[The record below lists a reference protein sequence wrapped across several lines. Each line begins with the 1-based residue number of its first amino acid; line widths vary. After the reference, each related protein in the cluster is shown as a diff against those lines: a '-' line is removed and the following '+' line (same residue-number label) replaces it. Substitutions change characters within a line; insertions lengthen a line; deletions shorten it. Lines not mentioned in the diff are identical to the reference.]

1 MTSEKFEDCL
11 DIRQLV
17 KNHLNLNQLLNLLL
31 TPAQKFFF
39 LHHKGRII
47 DPTETTTDTENDIW
61 KFKDKTK
68 LTKSQERYNDNI
80 HELLNDFRAVS
91 RLDRL
96 LLSGL
101 VRKNKKKKL
110 P

>member
-47 DPTETTTDTENDIW
+47 DPTEKNTDADNDIW
-61 KFKDKTK
+61 KFNENDKVN
-68 LTKSQERYNDNI
+68 Q
-80 HELLNDFRAVS
+80 
-91 RLDRL
+91 
-96 LLSGL
+96 
-101 VRKNKKKKL
+101 
-110 P
+110 